1 MQRRI
6 ASHCGLV
13 ILSVAMTIGLPRSS
27 VACPFCSAPSLTLS
41 EQLAQSDA
49 VLLVEWSQGLPAKG
63 KSPGN
68 TDYKVSK
75 IAKAPAGALKVG
87 DQVKLVRYR
96 AAKKGD
102 LFLLMGSQAKSL
114 EWGSPI
120 EVSQASFSYLEK
132 LPPPDAPIEN
142 RLGFYLKYLEFP
154 DPLVANDAYAEFANA
169 PYKDIAKL
177 SKKLPRERL
186 RNWIVSADT
195 PVTRLGLYGLLLGLC
210 GQKADSQLM
219 QDKITSISTDD
230 FRLGIDGVMSGF
242 LLITGDQGLKV
253 IEDTKLRPTFLVDRN
268 GEPLL
273 DKQGKKRPVP
283 FSETYAAMQALRFM
297 WTYGDGR
304 IPKQRLRES
313 MRILLARPELA
324 DLVIADL
331 ARWKDWQVQD
341 RLVKLYGVD
350 GYDIPSI
357 KRAIVRYMYYCSRD
371 VDPKAGDAPLPKY
384 AAQAKQH
391 LEALEKRDPKTV
403 REAKRFLLP

>member
-1 MQRRI
+1 MPRRI
-6 ASHCGLV
+6 AVHCGLV
-13 ILSVAMTIGLPRSS
+13 ILSVAMTLGSPRSGM
-27 VACPFCSAPSLTLS
+27 ACPFCSAPSLTLS
-41 EQLAQSDA
+41 EQIAQSDA
-49 VLLVEWSQGLPAKG
+49 VLLVEWSTGLQAKG

-75 IAKAPAGALKVG
+75 IAKVPSGALKVG

-102 LFLLMGSQAKSL
+102 LFLLLGNQAKSL

-120 EVSQASFSYLEK
+120 EVSAASFSYLEK
-132 LPPPDAPIEN
+132 LPAPDESIEK
-142 RLGFYLKYLEFP
+142 RLSFYLKYLEFP
-154 DPLVANDAYAEFANA
+154 DPLVSNDAYAEFANA

-177 SKKLPRERL
+177 ADKLPRERL
-186 RNWIVSADT
+186 RKWLVSADT

-210 GQKADSQLM
+210 GQAADAHLM
-219 QDKITSISTDD
+219 QDKITRITTDD
-230 FRLGIDGVMSGF
+230 FRLGIDGVMSGY
-242 LLITGDQGLKV
+242 LLITGAKGLQL
-253 IEDTKLRPTFLVDRN
+253 IEDTKLKPTDLVDAT
-268 GEPLL
+268 GKPLL
-273 DKQGKKRPVP
+273 DKNGKPRPVP

-313 MRILLARPELA
+313 MRILLGRPELA

-341 RLVKLYGVD
+341 RLVKLYGSE
-350 GYDIPSI
+350 GYDIPSV

-371 VDPKAGDAPLPKY
+371 VDPKAGDQPLPKH

-391 LEALEKRDPKTV
+391 LADLEKRDPKTV

>member
-6 ASHCGLV
+6 ASHCSLV
-13 ILSVAMTIGLPRSS
+13 VLSLALTFGVPRQTT
-27 VACPFCSAPSLTLS
+27 ACPFCSAPSLTLS

-49 VLLVEWSQGLPAKG
+49 VLLVKWSKGLPAKG

-68 TDYKVSK
+68 TDYEVSK

-87 DQVKLVRYR
+87 DAVQLVRYR

-132 LPPPDAPIEN
+132 LPAPDAPVDK
-142 RLGFYLKYLEFP
+142 RLAFYLKYLEFP

-177 SKKLPRERL
+177 AKQMPRDRL
-186 RNWIVSADT
+186 RKWVVSADT

-210 GQKADSQLM
+210 GQQADAKLM
-219 QDKITSISTDD
+219 QDKITSTSTDD

-242 LLITGDQGLKV
+242 LLITGKQGLKI
-253 IEDTKLRPTFLVDRN
+253 IEDTKLRPTFLVDAN
-268 GEPLL
+268 NQPLL

-304 IPKQRLRES
+304 IAKQRLRES

-341 RLVKLYGVD
+341 QLVKLYGAD

-357 KRAIVRYMYYCSRD
+357 KRAIVRYMYYCSKD
-371 VDPKAGDAPLPKY
+371 VDPKAGDAPPPKHV
-384 AAQAKQH
+384 AQAKQH
-391 LEALEKRDPKTV
+391 LADLEKRDPKTV